1 MIDIYT
7 YTSSLISDTILKT
20 SNHMNYSLSTYEN
33 NAEDIRLMEIAKE
46 NTGFRY
52 INLSTES
59 NDDR

>member
-1 MIDIYT
+1 
-7 YTSSLISDTILKT
+7 
-20 SNHMNYSLSTYEN
+20 MNYSLSTYES

-46 NTGFRY
+46 NTNFRY

>member
-20 SNHMNYSLSTYEN
+20 SNHMNYSLSTYES

-46 NTGFRY
+46 NTNFRY